1 MRRREKFVIA
11 SALLSLGLLAVQS
24 TALELRYV
32 AVGIFSLAAYAMA
45 TWALRD
51 DLQFHERFTVVPLP
65 VLYAASV
72 ALFYFLLPDSVL
84 SKVFIL
90 VLFGVGMYALFLTA
104 NIYSVAKGRT
114 IQLLHAAHAVGLL
127 FTMLTSLLFAN
138 TIFSLRL
145 PFYINPL
152 LIGLVHCPLVFMSL
166 WSVKL
171 ENEVTIRISSL
182 AAVLT
187 MILMEIALLLSFYP
201 LTVWYNALF
210 TMATMYIGLGILHN
224 YLKGRLFSRTLT
236 EYSIL
241 AVFVGALFLL
251 VFPLK

>member
-11 SALLSLGLLAVQS
+11 SALLSIGLLGVQS

-32 AVGIFSLAAYAMA
+32 AVGIFSIGAYLMA
-45 TWALRD
+45 TWALND

-72 ALFYFLLPDSVL
+72 ALFYFLLPDSL
-84 SKVFIL
+84 ISKIVVL

-138 TIFSLRL
+138 TIYSLRL
-145 PFYINPL
+145 PFYANSL
-152 LIGLVHCPLVFMSL
+152 LVGLVHYPLIFMSL

-171 ENEVTIRISSL
+171 ESEVSLRISTL
-182 AAVLT
+182 AGVLT
-187 MILMEIALLLSFYP
+187 LILMELALILSFYP

-241 AVFVGALFLL
+241 AIFVGALFLL

>member
-11 SALLSLGLLAVQS
+11 SSLLSLGLLGVQS
-24 TALELRYV
+24 TAIEMRYL
-32 AVGIFSLAAYAMA
+32 AVGVFSLGAYAIS

-72 ALFYFLLPDSVL
+72 ALFYFLLPSSAL
-84 SKVFIL
+84 SKVGIL
-90 VLFGVGMYALFLTA
+90 LLFGVGMYALFLTS

-127 FTMLTSLLFAN
+127 FTMITSLLFAN

-145 PFYINPL
+145 PFYANAS
-152 LIGLVHCPLVFMSL
+152 LIGLVHFPLIFMSL
-166 WSVKL
+166 WSVRL
-171 ENEVTIRISSL
+171 ESEVTQRISVL
-182 AAVLT
+182 AGILT
-187 MILMEIALLLSFYP
+187 LILMELAMALSFYP

-210 TMATMYIGLGILHN
+210 IMASLYIGLGILHN
-224 YLKGRLFSRTLT
+224 YLKGRLFSRTMN
-236 EYSIL
+236 EYSLVAI
-241 AVFVGALFLL
+241 FVVVLFLI
-251 VFPLK
+251 VFPIK